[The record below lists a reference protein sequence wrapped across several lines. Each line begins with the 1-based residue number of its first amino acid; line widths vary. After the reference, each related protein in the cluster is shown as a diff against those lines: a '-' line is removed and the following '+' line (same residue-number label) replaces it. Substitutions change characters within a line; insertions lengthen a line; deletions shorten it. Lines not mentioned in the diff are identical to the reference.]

1 MAYYDRVESHFIRYI
16 GQSALVL
23 PLDINWVS
31 LELII
36 FGSSP
41 GRIRIETNINNDIR
55 HHKTNYC
62 NNYVKLYLN

>member
-1 MAYYDRVESHFIRYI
+1 MAYYDKVESHFIRYI

-23 PLDINWVS
+23 PLHINWVS

-41 GRIRIETNINNDIR
+41 GRIGIETNSNNDIR
-55 HHKTNYC
+55 HH
-62 NNYVKLYLN
+62 